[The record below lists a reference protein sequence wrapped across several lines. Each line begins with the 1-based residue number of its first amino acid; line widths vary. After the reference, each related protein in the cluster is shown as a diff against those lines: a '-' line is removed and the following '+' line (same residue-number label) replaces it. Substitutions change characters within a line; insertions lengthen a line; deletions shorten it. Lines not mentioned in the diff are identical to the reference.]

1 MQSDHSDKTE
11 LSLLKRLVDKE
22 LAKDQK
28 ELLNLADRLGYPSP
42 THRRSSN
49 FSIRS
54 SYEIK
59 NNLVGKNEHPDP
71 ETGSFKRNP
80 KPLET

>member
-42 THRRSSN
+42 NHKRSSN
-49 FSIRS
+49 FGIRS
-54 SYEIK
+54 SYDIQ
-59 NNLVGKNEHPDP
+59 NILMSKNEHSDP
-71 ETGSFKRNP
+71 ETGCLKRNT
-80 KPLET
+80 KTLET

>member
-42 THRRSSN
+42 NHRRSSN
-49 FSIRS
+49 FAI
-54 SYEIK
+54 SYSYDIQ
-59 NNLVGKNEHPDP
+59 NILISKNEHPNP
-71 ETGSFKRNP
+71 ETSSLKRNTR
-80 KPLET
+80 PLET

>member
-42 THRRSSN
+42 NHRRSSN
-49 FSIRS
+49 FAL
-54 SYEIK
+54 SYSHDI
-59 NNLVGKNEHPDP
+59 
-71 ETGSFKRNP
+71 
-80 KPLET
+80 